1 MGTIKVII
9 STCLI
14 STFLTT
20 CGNKDTSNMDLSEL
34 RRECDML
41 RQDRAKALENNVEAQ
56 ELIDNIFAS
65 INSISGRTASLEQT
79 LEENSSFDNRQ
90 KAEEIAQDITIIKE
104 KLERAEELDK
114 FDKSTKMVISKLKA
128 TIEQKQKE
136 IDDLKEIIKEK
147 DEQISKL
154 DSQVSSLDNELG
166 QTNQRLRESNAELAD
181 TKEKLRESEI
191 NSWIGMGDELIN
203 AAEKLPKVKGHG
215 NMKPIKN
222 AKLLF
227 IMKARNCYQKAYQL
241 GSSVASSKIS
251 YAEDLYHQNY

>member
-1 MGTIKVII
+1 METCKVII
-9 STCLI
+9 SLGLFGLL
-14 STFLTT
+14 SYS
-20 CGNKDTSNMDLSEL
+20 CGQKDTSNMDLSEL

-65 INSISGRTASLEQT
+65 INSVSGRTASLERS
-79 LEENSSFDNRQ
+79 LEENPVDDNRI

-104 KLERAEELDK
+104 KLERAEELEK
-114 FDKSTKMVISKLKA
+114 YDKSTKMVISKLKA

-136 IDDLKEIIKEK
+136 IDDLKGIIREK

-154 DSQVSSLDNELG
+154 DNQVSSLDNELD
-166 QTNQRLRESNAELAD
+166 QTNQQLRESNAELAD

-191 NSWIGMGDELIN
+191 KSWIDMGDELIN
-203 AAEKLPKVKGHG
+203 AAETLPKVKGHG

-227 IMKARNCYQKAYQL
+227 IIKAKNCYQRALQL
-241 GSSVASSKIS
+241 GSSVASSRIA
-251 YAEDLYHQNY
+251 YADNIYRQNR